1 MVKESERRGEVQRIR
16 IQDELRVSAS
26 VRGRRVERKRKRIG
40 SVIFSLNR
48 AHVRK
53 RRKEKEE
60 AAGRCVSRGRGS
72 GSRTGPS

>member
-1 MVKESERRGEVQRIR
+1 MREGKRERGERKAEVVKERERRGEVQRIR

-26 VRGRRVERKRKRIG
+26 VRGRRVERKRKRID

-60 AAGRCVSRGRGS
+60 AAG
-72 GSRTGPS
+72 